1 MRTPPTFVMYRA
13 SAVTITVLILVLAG
27 LGLSGRGP
35 LGGLHT
41 VTTHTVSW
49 LRLNTGV
56 GTR

>member
-1 MRTPPTFVMYRA
+1 MYRA